1 MTIYL
6 DRLNNIV
13 WGAPALV
20 LILVVGLYLS
30 FRLGFVQLA
39 LLPAALRAFFQELFR
54 KPSPQNGTSGFQAL
68 CTALAGTV
76 GTGNLV
82 GVAGA
87 ICLGGPGAI
96 FWMWVANFV
105 GMATK

>member
-30 FRLGFVQLA
+30 FRLGFVQLT
-39 LLPAALRAFFQELFR
+39 LLPAA
-54 KPSPQNGTSGFQAL
+54 QA
-68 CTALAGTV
+68 C
-76 GTGNLV
+76 
-82 GVAGA
+82 
-87 ICLGGPGAI
+87 ISGGPAAAMSPGAGH
-96 FWMWVANFV
+96 A
-105 GMATK
+105 